1 MIWNRLLL
9 YKKNYKKDAIII
21 KKFLFLI
28 LTSLFLL
35 VGTGVEASSAK
46 EISFAQVSD
55 VHFSLTDSY
64 PAKYLYFLNASIQK
78 RNPNFVVFLGDN
90 VNKSREED
98 VIGFMQSIYYMR
110 LPYYIVLGNNDAHQ
124 LFGVEKELYLDIV
137 TTFNRNQKDSKRYY
151 YFKPSKDVICV
162 VLDSTPDFAPS
173 KHGEVS
179 EEQINW
185 LDKLLTKNPK
195 KLFLIFQHCPLVP
208 PRDDYQLSM
217 LNSEKYIQM
226 LNKHSNIVLIS
237 SGHYHQEA
245 IYQDK
250 QGIRHISAPAF
261 KDVPHS
267 YQLIKVFYEKKLF
280 RMPKSVEVTIENI
293 KV

>member
-1 MIWNRLLL
+1 M
-9 YKKNYKKDAIII
+9 I
-21 KKFLFLI
+21 KKVLFLI
-28 LTSLFLL
+28 LASLFFIF
-35 VGTGVEASSAK
+35 VSDANAASTK

-64 PAKYLYFLNASIQK
+64 PAKYLYFLNASIAK
-78 RNPNFVVFLGDN
+78 RDPDFVVFLGDN

-137 TTFNRNQKDSKRYY
+137 TTFNRNQKDNERYY
-151 YFKPSKDVICV
+151 YFKPNKDVICV
-162 VLDSTPDFAPS
+162 VLDATPDFAPS

-179 EEQINW
+179 DEQLEW
-185 LDKLLTKNPK
+185 LDKLLTKNSK
-195 KLFLIFQHCPLVP
+195 KMFLIFQHCPLIP
-208 PRDDYQLSM
+208 PRDEYQLSM
-217 LNSEKYIQM
+217 LNTDKYKNV
-226 LNKHSNIVLIS
+226 LNKHSNVVLIS

-245 IYQDK
+245 LFQDEK
-250 QGIRHISAPAF
+250 GIRHISAPAF

-267 YQLIKVFYEKKLF
+267 YQLIKVIYEKKLF